1 MLFRSGNVFSKSAE
15 EIEKIVKVCKEKG
28 IEPKGTV
35 FSKSAEEIEKI
46 VKVCKENGI
55 ELTGAVFS
63 KSAEEIE
70 EIVKVCKENKI
81 EITGSIFQR
90 SLKQLRENIDYIRD
104 NYGDEYLKTLI
115 VTKNIKNLKTVM
127 PYLQRKCLLDIL
139 QNNSTILSLTLD
151 EIRERES
158 FLKSVGES
166 ILNQDGTK
174 FNSIFGLS
182 KNRYIQRVEKERDKE
197 VEL

>member
-1 MLFRSGNVFSKSAE
+1 MCEKNGIEPTGNVFLQSAE
-15 EIEKIVKVCKEKG
+15 EIG
-28 IEPKGTV
+28 
-35 FSKSAEEIEKI
+35 EIA
-46 VKVCKENGI
+46 KVCKENNI
-55 ELTGAVFS
+55 EITGSTF
-63 KSAEEIE
+63 KRSAEEIE
-70 EIVKVCKENKI
+70 EIVKVCKENGI